1 MSLTSK
7 QYGIVLFALAT
18 AFLHLFLFTRLGPDP
33 IAMNGL
39 GYLVLL
45 SAYFLPVPLF
55 QQNHRL
61 VWWMLFGYTALT
73 FILWVLI
80 GDKSFSFD
88 FGNAAIGFY
97 AKAAEL
103 FLMGFMW
110 ADKPRSQ
117 RKVFFRAKESK
128 KRS

>member
-18 AFLHLFLFTRLGPDP
+18 AILHLFLFTRLGLDP

-45 SAYFLPVPLF
+45 SAYFLPIPLF

-61 VWWMLFGYTALT
+61 VWWVLFGYTTLT
-73 FILWVLI
+73 FVLWVLI
-80 GDKSFSFD
+80 GEKGFTFD
-88 FGNAAIGFY
+88 FSNVAIGYY

-103 FLMGFMW
+103 LLMGFLW
-110 ADKPRSQ
+110 TDKPRSQ
-117 RKVFFRAKESK
+117 RKVLYGTTESK
-128 KRS
+128 NLS

>member
-1 MSLTSK
+1 MSLTFK

-39 GYLVLL
+39 GYLALL
-45 SAYFLPVPLF
+45 GAYFLPVPLF

-61 VWWMLFGYTALT
+61 VWWALFGYTALT
-73 FILWVLI
+73 FVLWVLI
-80 GDKSFSFD
+80 GDKGFTFD
-88 FGNAAIGFY
+88 FSNVAIGFY

-103 FLMGFMW
+103 FLMGFLW
-110 ADKPRSQ
+110 ADKPGSP
-117 RKVFFRAKESK
+117 RKVLFRTKESK
-128 KRS
+128 NRS

>member
-7 QYGIVLFALAT
+7 QYGIVLFALTT
-18 AFLHLFLFTRLGPDP
+18 AFLHLFLLTRLGLDP

-55 QQNHRL
+55 QQNHKL
-61 VWWMLFGYTALT
+61 VWWVLFGYTALT
-73 FILWVLI
+73 FVLWVLI
-80 GDKSFSFD
+80 GDKRFTFD
-88 FGNAAIGFY
+88 FSNVAIGFY

-103 FLMGFMW
+103 FLMGLLW
-110 ADKPRSQ
+110 ADKPGSQ
-117 RKVFFRAKESK
+117 PKVLYRTNESK
-128 KRS
+128 NRS